1 MVAFLGGGKGA
12 AKKNRQGSESGGTL
26 KVLTCNEER
35 RLDTARAGEG
45 PLVRPLW
52 GAGEGH

>member
-52 GAGEGH
+52 GAGEGP